1 METRER
7 ELMAAA
13 EQESQAYEREIKFQI
28 EEKERRDYEQAS
40 IDFMESQ
47 YQKRTQQWRKLLH
60 DQDEVRTNFEKLT
73 LHSGK
78 TLLLQTRRLIL
89 CWKKS

>member
-1 METRER
+1 MEARER
-7 ELMAAA
+7 ELMNAA

-47 YQKRTQQWRKLLH
+47 YQKRTQQWRKQLH
-60 DQDEVRTNFEKLT
+60 EAEEVTRPLNKLS
-73 LHSGK
+73 SGE
-78 TLLLQTRRLIL
+78 T
-89 CWKKS
+89 S